1 MLLPYLLRQ
10 GRAPPFL
17 GHIQKGAP
25 PFWVRPPRVCSPEA
39 LQEGILHSF
48 SGWEGTVRCL
58 DFLGIPDPALHL
70 PLGPDGGAVG
80 ASWLRRSFLRGLQF
94 PSFRKTSLG
103 LLIPQPLALPLSGT
117 TLGSGPSALEGDQE
131 PASSVFSGS
140 PAPPEH
146 PQVSYTP
153 WAFPGSVP
161 SGNQLLSPGT
171 PRAPGLAC
179 GPRKPA
185 IFPPP
190 LNPFP
195 LGGGF
200 PGARGIA
207 TSEWVGWA
215 MSSLSSFSSP
225 SPGPERDK
233 ENRHRKRSHS
243 RSRSRDRK
251 RRSRSR
257 DRRNRDQ
264 RSASRDRRRRSK
276 PLTRG
281 AKEEHGG
288 LIRSPRHEKKKKVR
302 KYWDVPPPGFEH
314 ITPMQYKA
322 MQAAGQ
328 IPATALLPTMTP
340 DGLAVTPTPVPV
352 VGSQMTRQAR
362 RLYVGNIP
370 FGITEE
376 AMMDF
381 FNAQM
386 RLGGL
391 TQAPGNPVLA
401 VQINQDKNFAFL
413 EFRSVD
419 ETTQA
424 MAFDGIIFQ
433 GQSLKIRRPHDYQ
446 PLPGM
451 SENPSVYVPGVVSTV
466 VPDSAHKL
474 FIGGLPNY
482 LNDDQVKELLT
493 SFGPLK
499 AFNLVKDSA
508 TGLSKGYAFCEY
520 VDINVTDQAIAGLNG
535 MQLGDKKLLVQR
547 ASVGAKNATL
557 STINQTPV
565 TLQVPGLMSS
575 QVQMGGHPTEVL
587 CLMNMVLPEELL
599 DDEEYEE
606 IVEDVRDECSK
617 YGLVKSIEIPR
628 PVDGVE
634 VPGCGKIFVEF
645 TSVFDCQKA
654 MQGLTG
660 RKFANRV
667 VVTKY
672 CDPDSY
678 HRRDFW

>member
-1 MLLPYLLRQ
+1 MSTVDFGNLAQDWPVRRRKRRSSHLFCKVRKRKKLRLQPPQLP
-10 GRAPPFL
+10 RAPFTGSLLLHQEPAR
-17 GHIQKGAP
+17 G
-25 PFWVRPPRVCSPEA
+25 CS
-39 LQEGILHSF
+39 SCF
-48 SGWEGTVRCL
+48 SGGRDRDPEKVKIVSRRFESLLASAVFRWCEGVELRIV
-58 DFLGIPDPALHL
+58 FGIPAQ
-70 PLGPDGGAVG
+70 
-80 ASWLRRSFLRGLQF
+80 R
-94 PSFRKTSLG
+94 
-103 LLIPQPLALPLSGT
+103 LALPLSGT
-117 TLGSGPSALEGDQE
+117 ALGSGPSALEGDRE
-131 PASSVFSGS
+131 LASSVFSGS
-140 PAPPEH
+140 SAPLERRQTPGGGLPGCPGWVGPASASAH
-146 PQVSYTP
+146 S
-153 WAFPGSVP
+153 
-161 SGNQLLSPGT
+161 LSPFH
-171 PRAPGLAC
+171 L
-179 GPRKPA
+179 
-185 IFPPP
+185 F
-190 LNPFP
+190 
-195 LGGGF
+195 
-200 PGARGIA
+200 
-207 TSEWVGWA
+207 
-215 MSSLSSFSSP
+215 
-225 SPGPERDK
+225 PERDK

>member
-1 MLLPYLLRQ
+1 MSDFDEFERQ
-10 GRAPPFL
+10 LSENKQGDSL
-17 GHIQKGAP
+17 NGH
-25 PFWVRPPRVCSPEA
+25 
-39 LQEGILHSF
+39 
-48 SGWEGTVRCL
+48 
-58 DFLGIPDPALHL
+58 
-70 PLGPDGGAVG
+70 
-80 ASWLRRSFLRGLQF
+80 
-94 PSFRKTSLG
+94 
-103 LLIPQPLALPLSGT
+103 
-117 TLGSGPSALEGDQE
+117 
-131 PASSVFSGS
+131 
-140 PAPPEH
+140 
-146 PQVSYTP
+146 
-153 WAFPGSVP
+153 
-161 SGNQLLSPGT
+161 
-171 PRAPGLAC
+171 
-179 GPRKPA
+179 
-185 IFPPP
+185 
-190 LNPFP
+190 
-195 LGGGF
+195 
-200 PGARGIA
+200 
-207 TSEWVGWA
+207 
-215 MSSLSSFSSP
+215 
-225 SPGPERDK
+225 ERDK
-233 ENRHRKRSHS
+233 ENRHRRRSPS
-243 RSRSRDRK
+243 RSRSRERK
-251 RRSRSR
+251 RRSRERRSR
-257 DRRNRDQ
+257 ERRSDSKDRRH
-264 RSASRDRRRRSK
+264 RRSDQIQNQ
-276 PLTRG
+276 PQ
-281 AKEEHGG
+281 ENVS
-288 LIRSPRHEKKKKVR
+288 RSPQREKKKKIK

-376 AMMDF
+376 SMMDF

-466 VPDSAHKL
+466 VPDSIHKL

-482 LNDDQVKELLT
+482 LNDDQDRLFENQVKELLT

-520 VDINVTDQAIAGLNG
+520 VDVNINDQAIAGLNG
-535 MQLGDKKLLVQR
+535 MQLADKKLLVQR
-547 ASVGAKNATL
+547 ASVGAKNATMT
-557 STINQTPV
+557 SINETPV
-565 TLQVPGLMSS
+565 TLQVPGLMTNSMM
-575 QVQMGGHPTEVL
+575 QMGGIPTEVL
-587 CLMNMVLPEELL
+587 CLMNMVAPEELL

-606 IVEDVRDECSK
+606 IVEDVKEECSK
-617 YGLVKSIEIPR
+617 YGQVKSIEIPR
-628 PVDGVE
+628 PVDGLDI
-634 VPGCGKIFVEF
+634 PGTGKIFVEF
-645 TSVFDCQKA
+645 TSVYDSQKA

-672 CDPDSY
+672 CDPDAY

>member
-1 MLLPYLLRQ
+1 MGVQLPLLECLSFQLDPPRTRPEPPVGELRSCEL
-10 GRAPPFL
+10 GRGAYAPPANL
-17 GHIQKGAP
+17 
-25 PFWVRPPRVCSPEA
+25 
-39 LQEGILHSF
+39 
-48 SGWEGTVRCL
+48 
-58 DFLGIPDPALHL
+58 
-70 PLGPDGGAVG
+70 
-80 ASWLRRSFLRGLQF
+80 
-94 PSFRKTSLG
+94 
-103 LLIPQPLALPLSGT
+103 
-117 TLGSGPSALEGDQE
+117 
-131 PASSVFSGS
+131 
-140 PAPPEH
+140 PAPP
-146 PQVSYTP
+146 S
-153 WAFPGSVP
+153 
-161 SGNQLLSPGT
+161 
-171 PRAPGLAC
+171 LA
-179 GPRKPA
+179 
-185 IFPPP
+185 
-190 LNPFP
+190 
-195 LGGGF
+195 
-200 PGARGIA
+200 
-207 TSEWVGWA
+207 
-215 MSSLSSFSSP
+215 
-225 SPGPERDK
+225 ERDK

-257 DRRNRDQ
+257 ERRNRDQ
-264 RSASRDRRRRSK
+264 RSVSRDRRRRRKYPEVTPTATQGGVGRGHKEAGKNLNFFSPP
-276 PLTRG
+276 PLCRSPLNLAG
-281 AKEEHGG
+281 P
-288 LIRSPRHEKKKKVR
+288 LSRSPRHEKKKKIR

-413 EFRSVD
+413 EVSGGFSVRLSV
-419 ETTQA
+419 QRLA
-424 MAFDGIIFQ
+424 
-433 GQSLKIRRPHDYQ
+433 QSTINQTPVTLQ
-446 PLPGM
+446 
-451 SENPSVYVPGVVSTV
+451 VPGLMSSQVQM
-466 VPDSAHKL
+466 
-474 FIGGLPNY
+474 GGHPTEVLCLMNMVLPE
-482 LNDDQVKELLT
+482 ELL
-493 SFGPLK
+493 
-499 AFNLVKDSA
+499 DDE
-508 TGLSKGYAFCEY
+508 EY
-520 VDINVTDQAIAGLNG
+520 EEIVEDVRDEYKPDPSDAAGARADELAG
-535 MQLGDKKLLVQR
+535 ADGRAPHRGAVPHEHGAARGAAGRRGVRGDRGGRAGRVQQVR
-547 ASVGAKNATL
+547 GGQVHRDL
-557 STINQTPV
+557 NQTPV

-617 YGLVKSIEIPR
+617 YGVVKSIEIPR
-628 PVDGVE
+628 NVWVYSLAL
-634 VPGCGKIFVEF
+634 IFVEF

>member
-1 MLLPYLLRQ
+1 MNA
-10 GRAPPFL
+10 GR
-17 GHIQKGAP
+17 G
-25 PFWVRPPRVCSPEA
+25 RPPLSM
-39 LQEGILHSF
+39 S
-48 SGWEGTVRCL
+48 
-58 DFLGIPDPALHL
+58 DFDEFE
-70 PLGPDGGAVG
+70 
-80 ASWLRRSFLRGLQF
+80 R
-94 PSFRKTSLG
+94 
-103 LLIPQPLALPLSGT
+103 
-117 TLGSGPSALEGDQE
+117 
-131 PASSVFSGS
+131 
-140 PAPPEH
+140 
-146 PQVSYTP
+146 
-153 WAFPGSVP
+153 
-161 SGNQLLSPGT
+161 QLNEN
-171 PRAPGLAC
+171 
-179 GPRKPA
+179 KQ
-185 IFPPP
+185 
-190 LNPFP
+190 
-195 LGGGF
+195 
-200 PGARGIA
+200 
-207 TSEWVGWA
+207 
-215 MSSLSSFSSP
+215 
-225 SPGPERDK
+225 ERDK

-276 PLTRG
+276 PLTRA

-288 LIRSPRHEKKKKVR
+288 VIRSPRHEKKKKIR

-617 YGLVKSIEIPR
+617 YGVVKSIEIPR